1 MTPLKIAHLEKKYG
15 KLVAVDDVGFE
26 IKPGEV
32 FGLLGP
38 NGARKTTIISSIVT
52 LQAPTKGS
60 IEVFGIDI
68 RKNPDLA
75 KSFIGFV
82 PQELIHHGFFSVEE
96 ILKFHANYYGI
107 KVDKDYLQYLLEK
120 LHLWHHRK
128 KLVNQLSGGM
138 KRRLL
143 IVKALTHQP
152 KILLLDEPTAGVDI
166 ELRASLWD
174 FIQELKENEMSILLT
189 THYLEEAER
198 LCDRIG
204 ILNHGRLQR
213 VDSTEKLLK
222 EHSSKKITLILS
234 KPIPTITHPR
244 LISQSDHY
252 IDFKIPNEMP
262 LNLLFKEAKIPLDHI
277 QDINIKVGTLEDVM
291 HNVLNGEPNE
301 PIPKLKKSNNPFNSG

>member
-1 MTPLKIAHLEKKYG
+1 MTPLKITHLEKKYG
-15 KLVAVDDVGFE
+15 KLVAVDNIDFE

-38 NGARKTTIISSIVT
+38 NGAGKTTIISSIVT
-52 LQAPTKGS
+52 LQTPTKGK

-68 RKNPDLA
+68 QKKPDVA
-75 KSFIGFV
+75 KAFIGFV

-107 KVDKDYLQYLLEK
+107 RVNKDYLQYLLEK

-128 KLVNQLSGGM
+128 KIVNQLSGGM

-143 IVKALTHQP
+143 IVKALIHQP

-174 FIQELKENEMSILLT
+174 FIQELKENKMSILLT

-204 ILNHGRLQR
+204 ILNHGQLQR

-234 KPIPTITHPR
+234 QPVNTISHPNLMR
-244 LISQSDHY
+244 QNDYYL
-252 IDFKIPNEMP
+252 DFKIPNEMP
-262 LNLLFKEAKIPLDHI
+262 LNHLFKEAKIPLENI

-291 HNVLNGEPNE
+291 HNILNG
-301 PIPKLKKSNNPFNSG
+301 KTS

>member
-1 MTPLKIAHLEKKYG
+1 MTPLKITHFEKKYG
-15 KLVAVDDVGFE
+15 KFVAVDDVSFA

-32 FGLLGP
+32 FGFLGP
-38 NGARKTTIISSIVT
+38 NGAGKTTIISSIVT

-60 IEVFGIDI
+60 IEVFGIDV

-82 PQELIHHGFFSVEE
+82 PQELIHYGFFSVEE
-96 ILKFHANYYGI
+96 ILKFHANYYGM
-107 KVDKDYLQYLLEK
+107 KVDKDHLRYLLEK

-143 IVKALTHQP
+143 IVKALIHQP
-152 KILLLDEPTAGVDI
+152 KILLLDEPTAGVDS

-174 FIQELKENEMSILLT
+174 FIQELKENAMSILLT

-234 KPIPTITHPR
+234 KPAPPITHPR
-244 LISQSDHY
+244 LIRQSDH
-252 IDFKIPNEMP
+252 DVNFNIPNEMP
-262 LNLLFKEAKIPLDHI
+262 LNLLFKEAKIPLENI
-277 QDINIKVGTLEDVM
+277 QDITIKVGTLEDVM
-291 HNVLNGEPNE
+291 HNLLNE
-301 PIPKLKKSNNPFNSG
+301 KA

>member
-1 MTPLKIAHLEKKYG
+1 MTPLKITHLEKKYG
-15 KLVAVDDVGFE
+15 KLVAVDNVDFE

-38 NGARKTTIISSIVT
+38 NGAGKTTIISSIVT
-52 LQAPTKGS
+52 LQAPTKGN

-68 RKNPDLA
+68 QKKPDVA
-75 KSFIGFV
+75 KAFIGFV

-107 KVDKDYLQYLLEK
+107 KVNKDYLQYLLEK

-128 KLVNQLSGGM
+128 KIVNQLSGGM

-143 IVKALTHQP
+143 IVKALIHQP

-174 FIQELKENEMSILLT
+174 FIQELKENKMSILLT

-204 ILNHGRLQR
+204 ILNHGQLQR

-234 KPIPTITHPR
+234 QPVNTISHPNLMR
-244 LISQSDHY
+244 QNDHY
-252 IDFKIPNEMP
+252 LDFKIPNEMP
-262 LNLLFKEAKIPLDHI
+262 LNHLFKEAKIPLENI

-291 HNVLNGEPNE
+291 HNILNG
-301 PIPKLKKSNNPFNSG
+301 KAS

>member
-1 MTPLKIAHLEKKYG
+1 MIPLKITHLEKKYG
-15 KLVAVDDVGFE
+15 KLVAVDDVSFE

-38 NGARKTTIISSIVT
+38 NGAGKTTIISSIVT
-52 LQAPTKGS
+52 LQAPTKGK
-60 IEVFGIDI
+60 IEVFGIDTQ
-68 RKNPDLA
+68 KNPDLA

-96 ILKFHANYYGI
+96 ILKFHANYFGI
-107 KVDKDYLQYLLEK
+107 TVNKDYLQYLLER
-120 LHLWHHRK
+120 LHLWQHRK
-128 KLVNQLSGGM
+128 KLVNALSGGM

-143 IVKALTHQP
+143 IVKALIHQP

-174 FIQELKENEMSILLT
+174 FIQELKEKELSILLT

-204 ILNHGRLQR
+204 ILNSGQLQR

-222 EHSSKKITLILS
+222 EHSSKKITLILC
-234 KPIPTITHPR
+234 KPLNSISHPY
-244 LISQSDHY
+244 LIRQSDHY
-252 IDFKIPNEMP
+252 LDFKIPNEMP
-262 LNLLFKEAKIPLDHI
+262 LNLLLKEAKIPLENI

-291 HNVLNGEPNE
+291 YNILNGGA
-301 PIPKLKKSNNPFNSG
+301 S